1 MGDLV
6 SSGRGE
12 CVSTTLVSVII
23 PTFNR
28 QDQLALA
35 LDAVI
40 SQTVKLHEIVVV
52 DDGSTDGTPETLQEF
67 ARLHPDV
74 RLIVIRQKN
83 RGPAAARNAGIK
95 VATGELVAFLDDDD
109 VWHPEKLERQLT
121 VLVDRPEIGLLGCAT
136 DTFKPTWRSR
146 IVDIG
151 EWNLLFRNW
160 FLTPGV
166 IARRDVLIACGG
178 FPEDMRHCED
188 YALWLRIAS
197 GHKCV
202 FLNEVLVSCGHG
214 KAPFGV
220 SGLLADLSAL
230 REGEKIALDRW
241 HKYRQAGLTK
251 FALVS
256 LWAYVRH
263 VRRCVIVF
271 SRRYRSAVINSVCD
285 GRDKD

>member
-1 MGDLV
+1 MT
-6 SSGRGE
+6 
-12 CVSTTLVSVII
+12 TTLVSTII

-28 QDQLALA
+28 QEQLALA
-35 LDAVI
+35 LDSVI

-52 DDGSTDGTPETLQEF
+52 DDGSTDGTQEMLQEF

-121 VLVDRPEIGLLGCAT
+121 VLVDRADICLLGCAT
-136 DTFKPTWRSR
+136 DTLKMKRGSR
-146 IVDIG
+146 VVDIG

-166 IARRDVLIACGG
+166 VARRDVLIGCGG

-197 GHKCV
+197 GHKCA

-214 KAPFGV
+214 KPAFGH
-220 SGLLADLSAL
+220 SGLSADLKALHSGELEALVRWSKQRNSSMAVSAL
-230 REGEKIALDRW
+230 A
-241 HKYRQAGLTK
+241 A
-251 FALVS
+251 ALVG
-256 LWAYVRH
+256 ARH
-263 VRRCVIVF
+263 LRRRIIAAGQ
-271 SRRYRSAVINSVCD
+271 RT
-285 GRDKD
+285 